1 MTADGGSS
9 GRNSAG
15 GPPDDPVSGMLL
27 CERETDEGLLVSVCD
42 VACLGETFEEGSV
55 SLDVSEDFYG
65 GDDAVRAD
73 AEAVI
78 GSLRR
83 ATTANLVGER
93 SVTVAIEAGLIDADR
108 VLEVDGTLHAQLL
121 WMR

>member
-1 MTADGGSS
+1 
-9 GRNSAG
+9 
-15 GPPDDPVSGMLL
+15 MLL